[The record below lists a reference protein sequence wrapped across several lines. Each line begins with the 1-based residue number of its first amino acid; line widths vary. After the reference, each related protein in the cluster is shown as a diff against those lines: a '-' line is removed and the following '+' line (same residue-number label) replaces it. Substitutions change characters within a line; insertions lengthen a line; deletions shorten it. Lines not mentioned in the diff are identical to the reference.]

1 MLCKTLSPSKFI
13 VSERCSYSSWAF
25 LFWVMITPKR
35 MIWTQMAEG
44 SLRSLILPLVN
55 HSDRLDQWE
64 WFITHCGQNVQPPM
78 SITSFHW
85 SPYNRLRQTDFIL
98 LVYEQTFWVSVWV
111 TDQWLCGPTHLRLRW
126 LPLEHF
132 AELYATDWL
141 IFVLCS
147 TLMKYTKC
155 KCLVCS
161 WPKKIPEAGVS

>member
-1 MLCKTLSPSKFI
+1 MNGAHGKGGPPSRISVMLARRISDYALQDTKSQQIHHHQWKMLLFVLSLP
-13 VSERCSYSSWAF
+13 
-25 LFWVMITPKR
+25 LLGDDHPPK

-85 SPYNRLRQTDFIL
+85 SPFNRLRQTDFIL

-111 TDQWLCGPTHLRLRW
+111 TDQWLCGPTHLRLLW

-141 IFVLCS
+141 IC
-147 TLMKYTKC
+147 TL
-155 KCLVCS
+155 
-161 WPKKIPEAGVS
+161 